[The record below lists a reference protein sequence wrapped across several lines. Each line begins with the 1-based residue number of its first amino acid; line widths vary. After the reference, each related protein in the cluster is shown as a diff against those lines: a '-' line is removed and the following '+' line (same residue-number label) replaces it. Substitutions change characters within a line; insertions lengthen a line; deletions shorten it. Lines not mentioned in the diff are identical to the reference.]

1 MKYGQ
6 EYKNASD
13 NLLRSPRPSDTNT
26 VSETTEDFINSLIND
41 EVPL

>member
-1 MKYGQ
+1 MKYGP

-13 NLLRSPRPSDTNT
+13 NLLRNPRPSDTNA
-26 VSETTEDFINSLIND
+26 VSEATEDFINSLIND